1 VPLRLDRAKHLGF
14 DTHVGA
20 GSTRGAVLVTGGT
33 RRAGIA
39 AAVALRL
46 ARDGWKVAVTGW
58 RPYDAEELRGSR
70 DEDARGLVAEL
81 RELGAEA
88 AFHEDDLG
96 DPAAPARVL
105 DFAERAI
112 GPVDALVL
120 AHAHSRAGGLLETSV
135 EEWDRHMDVNAR
147 GAFLLCAEFARRWR
161 GEPGSGRI
169 VACTSAPPL
178 VGEVAYAGSK
188 GAVEWLALTAAA
200 ELAPGGITVNAVDPG
215 PTDTGWLEADSG
227 LAELL
232 LSESPLGRLGRP
244 EDAAELVAFLLSPAG
259 GWITGQVLHSDGGF
273 GSIRTLR
280 RSRDLP

>member
-1 VPLRLDRAKHLGF
+1 M
-14 DTHVGA
+14 GA

-215 PTDTGWLEADSG
+215 PTDTGWMTP
-227 LAELL
+227 ELKERVGAVSL
-232 LSESPLGRLGRP
+232 LGRVGLP
-244 EDAAELVAFLLSPAG
+244 EDGAELVAFLCSPAA
-259 GWITGQVLHSDGGF
+259 GWITGQVISSDGGS
-273 GSIRTLR
+273 GWQRLAR
-280 RSRDLP
+280 RGGKPL